1 MLFEDK
7 KRFHSDL
14 RLVEFGIKKRWPI
27 SDQMKSH
34 IVDSLNAFLDG
45 DNSRVKIKAIEIIV
59 SLEAQNQR
67 DELKHSAHSAH
78 PAHSAKNVDM
88 DAIAR
93 DLGLENLF
101 GEGERSVDG

>member
-14 RLVEFGIKKRWPI
+14 RLVELGIKKRWPI

-34 IVDSLNAFLDG
+34 IIDSLNEFLDG
-45 DNSRVKIKAIEIIV
+45 DNARVKIKAIEIIV

-67 DELKHSAHSAH
+67 DELKHATHPVHPSHSV
-78 PAHSAKNVDM
+78 KNVDM

-101 GEGERSVDG
+101 GEGGRSVDD

>member
-14 RLVEFGIKKRWPI
+14 RLVELGIKKRWPI

-34 IVDSLNAFLDG
+34 IIDSLNEFLDG
-45 DNSRVKIKAIEIIV
+45 DNPRVKIKAIEIIV
-59 SLEAQNQR
+59 ALEAQNQR
-67 DELKHSAHSAH
+67 DELKHSAHPS
-78 PAHSAKNVDM
+78 HSAKSVDM

-101 GEGERSVDG
+101 GEGERSVDD